1 MIKQKQIFTAVAALF
16 LASSAYA
23 QQINIGIS
31 PTDMPVA
38 DGKSTSTIAIGDATT
53 VATTKPIPASPVGTS
68 GAIAIGMDKTNG
80 TVTRAE
86 NGGVAIG
93 LGTQATG
100 MQSSV
105 AVGTYADATGNYA
118 IAIGSNAEAGGYL
131 GTAIGPGA
139 KANFSESVALGGSST
154 TSREREVSVGAP
166 GYTRHLA
173 NVAAGTRGTD
183 ATNLGQVRNIA
194 NETLNLATTYTDES
208 IARYD
213 VEQRVFVTSA
223 VASGVQQAN
232 GYTDTQ
238 FGRAKNYTDSKFEES
253 KDLAYAGAAMG
264 MASSSLVFD
273 PSKSRQVAV
282 AAATVKGQSSIAA
295 GVAWK
300 AGKSLV
306 NVRAAT
312 GSNGMSGVAGGA
324 SWSW

>member
-1 MIKQKQIFTAVAALF
+1 MIKQKQIFASVAALF

-23 QQINIGIS
+23 QQVNIGIS

-38 DGKSTSTIAIGDATT
+38 GGTSTIAIGDATT

-105 AVGTYADATGNYA
+105 AVGTYAGASGNYGV
-118 IAIGSNAEAGGYL
+118 AIGSNTEAGGYL

-139 KANFSESVALGGSST
+139 KANFSESVALGGAST
-154 TSREREVSVGAP
+154 TSREKEVSVGAP
-166 GYTRHLA
+166 GFTRYVS
-173 NVAAGTRGTD
+173 NITSGTRASD
-183 ATNLGQVRNIA
+183 ATNLGQVRIIA
-194 NETLNLATTYTDES
+194 YETLDSANFYTDEA
-208 IARYD
+208 IATYD
-213 VEQRVFVTSA
+213 VQQKAYVSSA

-232 GYTDTQ
+232 SYTDTQ
-238 FGRAKNYTDSKFEES
+238 FGQAKSYTDSKFEQS
-253 KDLAYAGAAMG
+253 KGLAYAGAAMG

-282 AAATVKGQSSIAA
+282 GAATVHGKSSIAA
-295 GVAWK
+295 GVAWR
-300 AGKSLV
+300 AGRSLV

-312 GSNGMSGVAGGA
+312 SSNGMSGVAGGA

>member
-1 MIKQKQIFTAVAALF
+1 MRKYNKIFTAVAAIF
-16 LASSAYA
+16 LASSAHA
-23 QQINIGIS
+23 QVSVGVS
-31 PTDMPVA
+31 PTDQPQA
-38 DGKSTSTIAIGDATT
+38 ENTSTIAIGDSTT
-53 VATTKPIPASPVGTS
+53 VATTHPIPASIVGTS

-80 TVTRAE
+80 AVTKAS

-93 LGTQATG
+93 LGTKATG

-154 TSREREVSVGAP
+154 AGRDREVSVGAP
-166 GYTRHLA
+166 GFTRYVS
-173 NVAAGTRGTD
+173 NVTAGTKATD
-183 ATNLGQVRNIA
+183 ATNLAQVRGIA
-194 NETLNLATTYTDES
+194 FQTLDSANFYTDEA
-208 IARYD
+208 IATYD
-213 VEQRVFVTSA
+213 VQQKAYVSSA

-238 FGRAKNYTDSKFEES
+238 FGRAKSYTDSRFEQS
-253 KDLAYAGAAMG
+253 KSLAYAGAAMG

-273 PSKSRQVAV
+273 PTKSRQVAV
-282 AAATVKGQSSIAA
+282 AAATVHGKSSIAA

-300 AGKSLV
+300 AGRSLI

-312 GSNGMSGVAGGA
+312 GNNGMSGVAGGA